1 METTPAHHRT
11 ANGHEGL
18 VNVVA
23 LVKARPQS
31 AELVEQRQCLL
42 HNVTEDAQT
51 AAVWLSTPGDDR
63 GNVAARQLHPMRG
76 RVISSIT
83 HHFLGLAQ
91 WRTDLAPNRR
101 DRVDQRD

>member
-1 METTPAHHRT
+1 MKSSPAHHRT
-11 ANGHEGL
+11 ANGHKGL
-18 VNVVA
+18 MDVVA
-23 LVKARPQS
+23 FVKTRPQS

-42 HNVTEDAQT
+42 HNVTEDSQA
-51 AAVWLSTPGDDR
+51 AAVWLSTPSDDR
-63 GNVAARQLHPMRG
+63 GNVAARQLHPMRS

-83 HHFLGLAQ
+83 HYFLGLAQ